1 MGGMRK
7 LKWRNTLILMVIFA
21 LLAGYVYFF
30 EMKKA

>member
-7 LKWRNTLILMVIFA
+7 LKLRNTLILMVIFA